1 MKPIDLA
8 PLLALC
14 VIAGVQAE
22 GNGSMDPPFA
32 HPSPPSLSSVP
43 PRTYIPTAPGTFI
56 PIATRHSF
64 ADSRLPTVTDT
75 SARVFI
81 RTYDAEH
88 GVYVNEEVAD
98 PACQHSNTR
107 RDPVGAGLP
116 AKDRAAVP
124 VPDL

>member
-1 MKPIDLA
+1 MKPTDLA

-14 VIAGVQAE
+14 VIAGVQAD
-22 GNGSMDPPFA
+22 GSGFSYYGADQPFA

-43 PRTYIPTAPGTFI
+43 PRTYIPTAPATFT
-56 PIATRHSF
+56 PISSQHGF

-75 SARVFI
+75 TARVFI

-98 PACQHSNTR
+98 PACQLACLSHW
-107 RDPVGAGLP
+107 
-116 AKDRAAVP
+116 
-124 VPDL
+124 